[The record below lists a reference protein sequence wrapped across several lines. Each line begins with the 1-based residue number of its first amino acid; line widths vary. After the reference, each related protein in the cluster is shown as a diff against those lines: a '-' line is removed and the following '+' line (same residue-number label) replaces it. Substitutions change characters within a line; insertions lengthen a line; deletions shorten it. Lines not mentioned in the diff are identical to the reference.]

1 MTLPLRM
8 PDLDASEQEWIEY
21 IKKLTLDELVELID
35 TYERLIEVFRKRKR
49 ELQSLGAAGKIPVI
63 LSEIQNAIF

>member
-1 MTLPLRM
+1 MVPLGGSLVGKMTLPLPM
-8 PDLDASEQEWIEY
+8 PGSDASEQEWTEY

-49 ELQSLGAAGKIPVI
+49 ELQSLGAA
-63 LSEIQNAIF
+63 